1 MLICRIAT
9 TVFYVIAAITAIFF
23 LDESNP
29 TILERRRI
37 LQNLKE
43 QHLDKDA
50 YEEQKRRILF
60 QLDVQRIV
68 MNESLMH
75 RIGNEIAIFVFISRK
90 QEVEDELCDGNCSDR
105 RVL

>member
-1 MLICRIAT
+1 MCRIAT
-9 TVFYVIAAITAIFF
+9 TVFYVIATITAIFF

-29 TILERRRI
+29 AILERRRI

-50 YEEQKRRILF
+50 YEEQKKRILF
-60 QLDVQRIV
+60 QLDVQR
-68 MNESLMH
+68 NFLKESLMH
-75 RIGNEIAIFVFISRK
+75 RIRNEIAIFVFINNK
-90 QEVEDELCDGNCSDR
+90 QEMEDELCDGDCSDR